1 MTHAYDVLTNQLAA
15 NADDPSWYLSFKD
28 ATDNLTEEEAFWK
41 PDGASHS
48 IAELTQHLIYWNE
61 TWQTRYE
68 KSHVEA
74 VPPVGDNN
82 RSFLVPSG
90 TAFAELREKLLSSL
104 SRWQTLLTKEQV
116 DKPVNGF
123 PVEAEWWALIGNAA
137 THNAYH
143 IGQIVYIRKLQKY
156 QKSL

>member
-1 MTHAYDVLTNQLAA
+1 MTHAYDVLANQLAA

-28 ATDNLTEEEAFWK
+28 ATKNVTELEAFWK
-41 PDGASHS
+41 PDDASHS

-82 RSFLVPSG
+82 QSFLPPSDV
-90 TAFAELREKLLSSL
+90 TFAELREKLLASL
-104 SRWQTLLTKEQV
+104 LRWQEILEKDKV
-116 DKPVNGF
+116 DMTVEGF

-143 IGQIVYIRKLQKY
+143 IGQIVYIRKLQKV
-156 QKSL
+156 QE